1 MPINP
6 EELKISQPGNN
17 ENAEVIGLGE
27 VNIIRERRL
36 IPISIESFFPE
47 DKNPKEYINFFN
59 LVQKSKRPMRIICKG
74 FDLNLQV
81 SIDGFEYSMRAGEE
95 GDRYYT
101 LELQEWRDYSPK
113 KVGEGKKPEEG
124 GKPSSDSGENK
135 NKEEKKDFQKD
146 DVVKFNGGNHYHT
159 SQDTKPTGKPR
170 KAGNAKITLTAPGS
184 KHPYHLIGTPGGSD
198 VYGWVDEGS
207 FSK

>member
-1 MPINP
+1 M
-6 EELKISQPGNN
+6 
-17 ENAEVIGLGE
+17 GE

-47 DKNPKEYINFFN
+47 DKNPKEYVNFFKM
-59 LVQKSKRPMRIICKG
+59 VQKSKRPMRIICKE

-101 LELQEWRDYSPK
+101 LELQEWRDYSPI
-113 KVGEGKKPEEG
+113 KVGEEKKTGE
-124 GKPSSDSGENK
+124 GKPQPSSYSNK
-135 NKEEKKDFQKD
+135 SKEEKNDFQKD
-146 DVVKFNGGNHYHT
+146 DLVKFNGGNHYHT

-170 KAGNAKITLTAPGS
+170 KAGDAKITLTAPGS
-184 KHPYHLIGTPGGSD
+184 KHP
-198 VYGWVDEGS
+198 
-207 FSK
+207 